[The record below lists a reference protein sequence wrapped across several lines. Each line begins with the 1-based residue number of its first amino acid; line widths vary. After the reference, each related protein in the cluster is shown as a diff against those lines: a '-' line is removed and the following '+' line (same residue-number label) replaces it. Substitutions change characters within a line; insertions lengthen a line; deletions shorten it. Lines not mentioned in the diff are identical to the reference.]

1 MKKKAIWRI
10 GVALLVAILLISGCS
25 QDPEAVETGKDEVE
39 DPLEENEP
47 KENEE
52 IDLIESK
59 VRSKLTGL
67 YIDEDSVNKRV
78 IAVMLDNQKDAR
90 PQAGL
95 SQSDIVY
102 EILAEG
108 NITRYMAIIES
119 EQPKEIGPVR
129 SARDYFIERSL
140 EYDALY
146 VHVGGSPS
154 GLEAISKW
162 HIASVN
168 GMNQGKDV
176 LWRKS
181 HKKAPHN
188 TYASYSS
195 IMKGATARKYRD
207 EGTYEGLKF
216 LDKPVSIG
224 EDKATFLEF
233 PYRANNYYSSYEYNK
248 EENAYYRSVNG
259 KPHKDESDGTELHTT
274 NIIIQFVKTKAVAGD
289 TEGRLQMDMV
299 GQGEG
304 YYVSGGNYI
313 PVTWKKKSEKDM
325 TRYYNAK
332 GEEVK
337 LNPGKIW
344 IQVYPENRKNEV
356 IIK

>member
-1 MKKKAIWRI
+1 MKKKAIMRI
-10 GVALLVAILLISGCS
+10 GVVFLVAVLLISGCS
-25 QDPEAVETGKDEVE
+25 RGPEAVETGKEEVE
-39 DPLEENEP
+39 EPLEE
-47 KENEE
+47 KDE

-67 YIDEDSVNKRV
+67 YIDEESVNKRV

-95 SQSDIVY
+95 SKSDIVY

-129 SARDYFIERSL
+129 SARDYFIERAL

-188 TYASYSS
+188 TYGSYSS

-216 LDKPVSIG
+216 LDKSKSIG
-224 EDKATFLEF
+224 EDKATYLEF
-233 PYRANNYYSSYEYNK
+233 PYRGENYYSSYEYN
-248 EENAYYRSVNG
+248 EEKNAYYRSVNG
-259 KPHKDESDGTELHTT
+259 KPHKDEFDGEELHTT
-274 NIIIQFVKTKAVAGD
+274 NIIIQFVKTGSVPGD
-289 TEGRLQMDMV
+289 KEGRLRMEMI
-299 GQGEG
+299 GQGDG

-313 PVTWKKKSEKDM
+313 PVTWKKKSGTDM
-325 TRYYNAK
+325 TRYYNEK

-337 LNPGKIW
+337 LNPGNIW
-344 IQVYPENRKNEV
+344 IQVYPENRKNEIV
-356 IIK
+356 IK